1 MTNPLLIIISGHP
14 STGKTTLGKRLA
26 QELNLCFI
34 SRDDLKESLFD
45 NLGWKDREWSKK
57 LGIASYKLLYHFIE
71 SLLVAGHSFIAES
84 NFDPEYDTSRFLE
97 LKRKYGFNSFQV
109 QCKTEALGDNI
120 LLLEHVGSTSVPGLS
135 AKPIIDMVMAVA
147 NSSDESSYVKPLEAR
162 GYTLRI
168 REPDWYKHR
177 LLKSQE
183 VQGNLHV
190 FSNGCEEI
198 EQMLLFRD

>member
-109 QCKTEALGDNI
+109 QCKTDGEVLFQRFKVRSESGERHPGHVDHLNYKEFKETFLTKEIPSLDIGGTVLEVDTTDFERVAIDDLLRNI
-120 LLLEHVGSTSVPGLS
+120 RGKLPGR
-135 AKPIIDMVMAVA
+135 V
-147 NSSDESSYVKPLEAR
+147 
-162 GYTLRI
+162 
-168 REPDWYKHR
+168 
-177 LLKSQE
+177 
-183 VQGNLHV
+183 
-190 FSNGCEEI
+190 
-198 EQMLLFRD
+198 